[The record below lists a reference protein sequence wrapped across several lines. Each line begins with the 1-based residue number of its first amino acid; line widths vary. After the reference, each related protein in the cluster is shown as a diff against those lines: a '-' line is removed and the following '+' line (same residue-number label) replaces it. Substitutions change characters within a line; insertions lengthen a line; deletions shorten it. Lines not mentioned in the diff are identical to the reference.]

1 MQRFFADYLKRLEEL
16 HADIEQAIEGLSDDA
31 LDWVPG
37 RNMNSIG
44 ILVVH
49 VAGAERYWIG
59 DVVARESSARDR
71 EAEFGVQGL
80 GATTLKERLANALA
94 YVRGVLEELSVEQLE
109 EVRISP
115 RNERQSTVGW
125 SLVHALAH
133 TAIHV
138 GHMQLARQL
147 WDQRQD
153 TG

>member
-1 MQRFFADYLKRLEEL
+1 MQRFFADYLERLEEL
-16 HADIEQAIEGLSDDA
+16 HVDIERAIEGLPNCG

-37 RNMNSIG
+37 RDMNSIG
-44 ILVVH
+44 VLVVH
-49 VAGAERYWIG
+49 VCGAERYWIG
-59 DVVARESSARDR
+59 DVVARDSSGRDR